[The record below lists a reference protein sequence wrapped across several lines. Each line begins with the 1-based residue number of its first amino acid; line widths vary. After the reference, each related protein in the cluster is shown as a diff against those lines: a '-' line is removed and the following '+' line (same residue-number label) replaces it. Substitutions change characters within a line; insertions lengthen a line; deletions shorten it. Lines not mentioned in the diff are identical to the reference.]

1 MRKVALFYATDFI
14 NNSYYI
20 LFSVFVNPFIMIS
33 LKKCKK
39 RPQSMHSFAL
49 GRLLPRCGM
58 IVGQGPEQE
67 EINLECA
74 VNLVFHFPEHED
86 IIDYVATM
94 MN

>member
-1 MRKVALFYATDFI
+1 
-14 NNSYYI
+14 
-20 LFSVFVNPFIMIS
+20 
-33 LKKCKK
+33 
-39 RPQSMHSFAL
+39 MHSFAL